1 MYRLSADCP
10 RGEKQ
15 VAGGAGLVHMKV
27 LATPEEMYRS
37 ARLFN
42 HITLD
47 PGCSIGYH
55 AHQHE
60 TEFYYL
66 LSGEAV
72 FNDNGTEVLLHAGDV
87 TQTGYGQSHS
97 LENRSAAPVELIALI
112 VTETNG

>member
-15 VAGGAGLVHMKV
+15 VAGGAGLVRMKV
-27 LATPEEMYRS
+27 LAAPEEMYRS

-72 FNDNGTEVLLHAGDV
+72 FNDNGKEVLLRAGDV
-87 TQTGYGQSHS
+87 GATGYGEYHS
-97 LENRSAAPVELIALI
+97 IENRTGEPIEFIALI
-112 VTETNG
+112 ITKK